1 MKGGEPA
8 KDSGHP
14 MVWAEID
21 LSALRANFA
30 LARRRAAGR
39 RVLPL
44 VKADAYGHGA
54 ARVAGTLVRAGAV
67 GLGVAMLE
75 EALELRAL
83 GVEVPILLMQGVRTP
98 QEADLALARGAI
110 PAVSHAAQLEWL
122 EAAAERAGRRA
133 PLHVKLDTG
142 MGRLGFALA
151 DLDAALDRI
160 ARAPRLALEG
170 VMTQLADSDVPGS
183 EHTADQRARF
193 AAALARVRERG
204 FAPAWVHAD
213 PSGGILS
220 GPTEV
225 CTAVRPGLMLYGVD
239 PRGSGAAAESELQ
252 PVMSVRCR
260 AIQARDV
267 PAGARIGYGGAFV
280 AGRPTRIL
288 TLPIGYAD
296 GLPRAAGGRWSV
308 LVDGVL
314 APLVGRVSMDL
325 AAVDVGPE
333 APSGIGSEVLV
344 FGRRGRQRLP
354 VEALAGALG
363 LIAYEVLTGI
373 GPRVPRVTTG

>member
-1 MKGGEPA
+1 VKGGAAA
-8 KDSGHP
+8 KDGGQRV
-14 MVWAEID
+14 VWAEID

-39 RVLPL
+39 RVLPV

-54 ARVAGTLVRAGAV
+54 ARIAGTLVRGGAD
-67 GLGVAMLE
+67 GLAVAMLD

-83 GVEVPILLMQGVRTP
+83 GLDLPILLMQGVRTP
-98 QEADLALARGAI
+98 QEADLAIARAAI
-110 PAVSHAAQLEWL
+110 PAVSHAGQLDWL
-122 EAAAERAGRRA
+122 EAAAARAGRRA
-133 PLHVKLDTG
+133 PLHLKLDTG
-142 MGRLGFALA
+142 MGRLGFAVA

-160 ARAPRLALEG
+160 ARSPGLALDG

-183 EHTADQRARF
+183 EHAAAQRARF

-239 PRGSGAAAESELQ
+239 PRAPGTAEPELQ

-260 AIQARDV
+260 AIHARDV

-280 AGRPTRIL
+280 AARPTRIL

-308 LVDGVL
+308 LVDGAP

-325 AAVDVGPE
+325 AAVDVG
-333 APSGIGSEVLV
+333 ADAAAGLGSEVLI
-344 FGRRGRQRLP
+344 FGSRGRQRLP
-354 VEALAGALG
+354 VEGLAGALG
-363 LIAYEVLTGI
+363 LLAYEILTGI
-373 GPRVPRVTTG
+373 GPRVPRVATG